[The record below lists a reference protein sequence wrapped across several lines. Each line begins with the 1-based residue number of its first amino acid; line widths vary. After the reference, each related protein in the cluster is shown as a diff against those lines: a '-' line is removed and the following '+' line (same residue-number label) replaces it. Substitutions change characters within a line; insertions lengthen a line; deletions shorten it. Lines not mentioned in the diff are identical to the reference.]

1 MSVDD
6 GIAGIVDAVED
17 LGLENRTYVHGYGAT
32 CHLPKSYIVGYIVN
46 KCAQYSVYYGTRV
59 GPVVQVPH

>member
-17 LGLENRTYVHGYGAT
+17 LGLENRTYVRLR
-32 CHLPKSYIVGYIVN
+32 CHLPLAEKLHSRLHSNSSARSIQCTMVLE
-46 KCAQYSVYYGTRV
+46 
-59 GPVVQVPH
+59 